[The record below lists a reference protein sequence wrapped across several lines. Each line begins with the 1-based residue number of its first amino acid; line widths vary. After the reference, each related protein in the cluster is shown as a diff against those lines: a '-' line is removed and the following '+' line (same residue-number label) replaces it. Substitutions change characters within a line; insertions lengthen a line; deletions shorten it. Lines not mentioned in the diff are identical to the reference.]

1 MSINNEKNE
10 KIPINVEDIME
21 DIRKQ
26 IKAEK
31 LASEMPPFSSV
42 NIAASGEN
50 WEEFMDSL
58 RDMNINYN
66 IPYYWNFQT
75 GKIKNFAKRVVRKL
89 IKCVVYPILMK
100 QVEYN
105 TYVVRCMNT
114 VRYFI
119 ENQRNIN
126 NNILHEHIV
135 PLREE
140 NNHIKAQF
148 EEQMAHLREE
158 NNHIKAQ
165 FEEQLAY
172 LREEN
177 NQIKAQFEEQMA
189 HLREENNHIKAQ
201 YNEGNSN
208 INNRINM
215 INEKIYKMDRQ
226 SDNFSAS
233 IAKIILNKKPFAEI
247 QEEKSLPV
255 YKETGDGE
263 SSIYTAIDYF
273 KFQNNFR
280 GTRSQIIARQEKYVK
295 YFKDKNNPVL
305 DIGCG
310 RGEFLQVM
318 KNNNIN
324 AYGVDL
330 YPEYVIEG
338 ELNDLDIRQGD
349 GINYL
354 AHTDEVFSGIFVS
367 HVIEHISFES
377 LQLLCKSAYEKLEDG
392 ACLIFETP
400 NPTSL
405 SIYTNTFY
413 VDPTHIRPVHPVTV
427 EYVLKE
433 IGFKDIEIL
442 YTEDS
447 KGEPLPLIKS
457 SAIENIEDVNAAI
470 QRVSNMLYGSLDY
483 AIIAKK

>member
-42 NIAASGEN
+42 NIVKSQPNNIPVKQETGEN

-126 NNILHEHIV
+126 NILNEHIV
-135 PLREE
+135 FLTT
-140 NNHIKAQF
+140 Q
-148 EEQMAHLREE
+148 
-158 NNHIKAQ
+158 
-165 FEEQLAY
+165 
-172 LREEN
+172 N
-177 NQIKAQFEEQMA
+177 NQ
-189 HLREENNHIKAQ
+189 LKAQ

-255 YKETGDGE
+255 YKETGNGE
-263 SSIYTAIDYF
+263 SSVYTAIDYF

-280 GTRSQIIARQEKYVK
+280 GTRTQIIARQEKYVK

-405 SIYTNTFY
+405 HTYMSGFY
-413 VDPTHIRPVHPVTV
+413 IDPTHIKPVHPLMV
-427 EYVLKE
+427 EYILKE
-433 IGFKDIEIL
+433 IGFKEIEIL

-470 QRVSNMLYGSLDY
+470 QRVYNTLYGSLDY